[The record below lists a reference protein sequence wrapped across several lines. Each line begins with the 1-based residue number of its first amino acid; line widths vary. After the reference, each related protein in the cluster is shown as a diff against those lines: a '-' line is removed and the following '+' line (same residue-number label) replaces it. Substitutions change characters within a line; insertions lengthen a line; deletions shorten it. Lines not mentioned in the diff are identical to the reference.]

1 MSDDQRKATEVP
13 TPNLPRWGRFIERPL
28 AWLSAFL
35 LFAMMVLT
43 FVDVTGRY
51 VFSAP
56 LPGGFE
62 TIELMMGMVVFAAL
76 PLVTADQQHVTV
88 SLFDGYFVG
97 LRRRIQQVCIALIS
111 AAFVGAMTW
120 RLWAVSERIA
130 GYGDYTPQ
138 FHIPIAPVG
147 YLMTA
152 CGALT
157 TIILLAQAWGHLTG
171 RAEPAPGSRRFE

>member
-1 MSDDQRKATEVP
+1 MSDDHHKVTDVP
-13 TPNLPRWGRFIERPL
+13 TPRQHRLVRGAERVL
-28 AWLSAFL
+28 ALLSALL

-62 TIELMMGMVVFAAL
+62 TIELMMGMLVFTAL
-76 PLVTADQQHVTV
+76 PLVTADQEHVTV
-88 SLFDGYFVG
+88 SLFDGFFVG
-97 LRRRIQQVCIALIS
+97 VRRRIQQTCIALIG
-111 AAFVGAMTW
+111 AGFVGAMTW

-147 YLMTA
+147 YLMTV
-152 CGALT
+152 CSALT
-157 TIILLAQAWGHLTG
+157 TIVLLTLAWGHLTARQG
-171 RAEPAPGSRRFE
+171 PASTKRIFE

>member
-1 MSDDQRKATEVP
+1 MRTV
-13 TPNLPRWGRFIERPL
+13 ERLL
-28 AWLSAFL
+28 ALLSAFL

-62 TIELMMGMVVFAAL
+62 TIELMMGMLVFAAL
-76 PLVTADQQHVTV
+76 PLVTADEQHVTV
-88 SLFDGYFVG
+88 SLFDGFFVG
-97 LRRRIQQVCIALIS
+97 LRRRLQQVCIALIS
-111 AAFVGAMTW
+111 AGFVGAMSW
-120 RLWAVSERIA
+120 RLWAISERLA

-147 YLMTA
+147 YLMAA

-157 TIILLAQAWGHLTG
+157 TIILLVQAWSHLTG
-171 RAEPAPGSRRFE
+171 RYESAPTTRSFE